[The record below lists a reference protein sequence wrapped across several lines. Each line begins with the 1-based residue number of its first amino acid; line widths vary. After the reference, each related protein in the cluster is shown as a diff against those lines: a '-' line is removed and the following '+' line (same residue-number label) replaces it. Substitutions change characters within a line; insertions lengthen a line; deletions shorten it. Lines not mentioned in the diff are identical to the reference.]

1 MKHIKYSI
9 IGVILNIVLGQF
21 EIVEYSF
28 NENNIVTFYINSFD
42 LVTGATD
49 IELFH
54 YGIRATDG
62 NYDIEDLELILE
74 FSMTI
79 KSPSI
84 GYNVPTEILLQ
95 I

>member
-1 MKHIKYSI
+1 MGKIKYLI
-9 IGVILNIVLGQF
+9 VGMILNLVMGQF

-79 KSPSI
+79 
-84 GYNVPTEILLQ
+84 
-95 I
+95 